1 MKEFSVRLR
10 ELRENSGLSQ
20 KKLAEV
26 LHTTNSS
33 VCDWERGRAEPSL
46 KTVVDIA
53 DCFGVS
59 CDYLLGKTDY

>member
-1 MKEFSVRLR
+1 MKVFSVRLR

-20 KKLAEV
+20 KRLAEI

-33 VCDWERGRAEPSL
+33 VCDWERGRAEPAL
-46 KTVVDIA
+46 KVVVEISDY
-53 DCFGVS
+53 FGVS